1 VYEVASVTN
10 SLVTLVTHIITDLG
24 WPGIFLLLVAGSS
37 GIPVSSEAV
46 MLFAGFDVYRG
57 HFSLFEIIAVGILG
71 DLTGATI
78 AYGIGYFGRMELV
91 RRHGKKIHLT
101 EERMD
106 RAERWF
112 ARRGAQAIV
121 ISRMLPLIRA
131 YTSFPAGAARMRY
144 PKFILLSFA
153 GGLPWIAAW
162 GILGREL
169 GSSYHSVQNQLHYVD
184 IAGLVLILAVIAYLL
199 LLRRR
204 RIAARAGGAT

>member
-1 VYEVASVTN
+1 MYELASVTN
-10 SLVTLVTHIITDLG
+10 ALVTLVTNIVTDLG

-57 HFSLFEIIAVGILG
+57 HFTLVEIIVVGIAG

-78 AYGIGYFGRMELV
+78 AYTIGYFGRMELV

-144 PKFILLSFA
+144 PKFIALSLA

-184 IAGLVLILAVIAYLL
+184 IAALIVIVAAIVYLL
-199 LLRRR
+199 YRRWR
-204 RIAARAGGAT
+204 RAEPRPGEAG

>member
-1 VYEVASVTN
+1 VYEFASVTN
-10 SLVTLVTHIITDLG
+10 SLINLVTHIVTDLG
-24 WPGIFLLLVAGSS
+24 LPGIYLLLLAGSS
-37 GIPVSSEAV
+37 GIPISSEAV

-57 HFSLFEIIAVGILG
+57 HFSMVEIIAVGIAG
-71 DLTGATI
+71 DLSGATI
-78 AYGIGYFGRMELV
+78 AYLIGYFGRMELV
-91 RRHGKKIHLT
+91 RRHGKRFHVT
-101 EERMD
+101 PERID

-112 ARRGAQAIV
+112 ARHGAAAIV

-144 PKFILLSFA
+144 PKFILLSLA

-184 IAGLVLILAVIAYLL
+184 IAALVVIVAGIVYLVQ
-199 LLRRR
+199 RRWR
-204 RIAARAGGAT
+204 RTGARPGEAA

>member
-1 VYEVASVTN
+1 VYELASVT
-10 SLVTLVTHIITDLG
+10 SALVTLVTNIVTSLG
-24 WPGIFLLLVAGSS
+24 LPGIYLLLVAGSS

-57 HFSLFEIIAVGILG
+57 HFTLLDIIAVGIAG

-78 AYGIGYFGRMELV
+78 AYLIGYFGRMELV
-91 RRHGKKIHLT
+91 HRHGKKVHLT
-101 EERMD
+101 PERMA
-106 RAERWF
+106 RVEQWF
-112 ARRGAQAIV
+112 DRRGAQAV
-121 ISRMLPLIRA
+121 LISRLLPLIRA

-144 PKFILLSFA
+144 PKFILLSLA

-184 IAGLVLILAVIAYLL
+184 IAALVVIVAGIAYLL
-199 LLRRR
+199 VRRWR
-204 RIAARAGGAT
+204 RVEEHPGEAG

>member
-1 VYEVASVTN
+1 VYELASVTN
-10 SLVTLVTHIITDLG
+10 ALVTLVTHIVTDLG
-24 WPGIFLLLVAGSS
+24 LPGIFVLLVAGSS

-57 HFSLFEIIAVGILG
+57 HFTLFDIIAVGIAG

-78 AYGIGYFGRMELV
+78 AYLIGYFGRMELI

-101 EERMD
+101 PERME

-112 ARRGAQAIV
+112 ERRGGRAV
-121 ISRMLPLIRA
+121 LISRLLPLIRA

-144 PKFILLSFA
+144 PKFILLSLA

-169 GSSYHSVQNQLHYVD
+169 GARPD
-184 IAGLVLILAVIAYLL
+184 
-199 LLRRR
+199 RRR
-204 RIAARAGGAT
+204 DLLPAAAAASPSRGGPHR

>member
-1 VYEVASVTN
+1 VYELASVTN
-10 SLVTLVTHIITDLG
+10 ALVTLVTNIVTSLG
-24 WPGIFLLLVAGSS
+24 LPGVFLLLVLGSS

-57 HFSLFEIIAVGILG
+57 HFSLFDIIAVGIAG

-78 AYGIGYFGRMELV
+78 AYLIGYYGRMELV
-91 RRHGKKIHLT
+91 HRHGKKIHLT
-101 EERMD
+101 VQRMQ
-106 RAERWF
+106 RVERWF
-112 ARRGAQAIV
+112 DRRGAQAV
-121 ISRMLPLIRA
+121 LISRVLPLIRA

-184 IAGLVLILAVIAYLL
+184 IAAVVIIVAGLAYL

-204 RIAARAGGAT
+204 RRTEARPGEA

>member
-1 VYEVASVTN
+1 VYEFASVTN
-10 SLVTLVTHIITDLG
+10 SLVL
-24 WPGIFLLLVAGSS
+24 PGLYLLLVAGSS

-57 HFSLFEIIAVGILG
+57 HFGMFDIIAVGIAG
-71 DLTGATI
+71 DLSGATI
-78 AYGIGYFGRMELV
+78 AYLIGYFGRMELV
-91 RRHGKKIHLT
+91 RRHGKRFHLT
-101 EERMD
+101 PERMD

-112 ARRGAQAIV
+112 ARRGAAAIV

-144 PKFILLSFA
+144 PKFILLSLA

-169 GSSYHSVQNQLHYVD
+169 GSSYHSVQSQLHYVD
-184 IAGLVLILAVIAYLL
+184 IAALILIVAGIIYLL
-199 LLRRR
+199 QRRWR
-204 RIAARAGGAT
+204 RTGPRPGEAA

>member
-1 VYEVASVTN
+1 MYEFASVTS
-10 SLVTLVTHIITDLG
+10 SLVTLVTQIVTDLG
-24 WPGIFLLLVAGSS
+24 LPGVFLLLVAGSS

-46 MLFAGFDVYRG
+46 MLFAGYDVYRG
-57 HFSLFEIIAVGILG
+57 HFALVAIIAVGIAG

-78 AYGIGYFGRMELV
+78 AYTIGYFGRMELV

-101 EERMD
+101 PERME
-106 RAERWF
+106 RSERWF
-112 ARRGAQAIV
+112 ERRGARAIV

-144 PKFILLSFA
+144 VKFIALSFV

-169 GSSYHSVQNQLHYVD
+169 GPSYHSVQNHLHYVD
-184 IAGLVLILAVIAYLL
+184 IAALVLIVAAVGYLL
-199 LLRRR
+199 VRRR
-204 RIAARAGGAT
+204 RRRQAAASGAT